1 MGPDDKEFVVPV
13 QNKRATIQRLQEAID
28 ILEGKA
34 IEVSG
39 LTEAPKEHTPINA
52 IEKFMNELAEPEEDG
67 NLLEI
72 RVKDIDSVPEVY
84 YKGEP
89 VYVDRL
95 NSVDYY
101 WETAGYEESI
111 HNIDIKGASND
122 GDASWDTISKHKM
135 RGDQGG

>member
-39 LTEAPKEHTPINA
+39 LTEAPKEHTPVNA
-52 IEKFMNELAEPEEDG
+52 IEKFINELAEPEEDG

-72 RVKDIDSVPEVY
+72 RVKDMDSVPEVY

-89 VYVDRL
+89 VYKGRL
-95 NSVDYY
+95 GSVSYL
-101 WETAGYEESI
+101 WEPGDYEEEGT
-111 HNIDIKGASND
+111 HNIDIKGASVE
-122 GDASWDTISKHKM
+122 DASWDIFSKHKM
-135 RGDQGG
+135 